1 MLPFRRVVM
10 NKISYGW
17 VGSDM
22 EARIAAHV
30 HAWQAVKSL
39 GRRYA
44 LETYPFITIS
54 REFGC
59 EALPLATKL
68 VELLNERCHP
78 SFPWVGYDREMLD
91 RVAAELNVGRNVVE
105 ALDEQRRTEMSEL
118 FDSVINHKVSDALVV
133 RKLAEVIRSLA
144 IHGHAILIGRGSSM
158 VTQDLRTGL
167 SVRLVAPRDWRVYR
181 IATDRNIPHRE
192 AEKVVDEG
200 ERQRQHYL
208 STFFVID
215 RENPFHPDIVIDNS
229 RFNLVQIA
237 EIVFSALNAR
247 FGETLVGA

>member
-1 MLPFRRVVM
+1 MT
-10 NKISYGW
+10 KISHGW

-39 GRRYA
+39 GRRHA

-59 EALPLATKL
+59 EALPLAERL
-68 VELLNERCHP
+68 VEVLNERSHP
-78 SFPWVGYDREMLD
+78 TFPWVAYDREMLD
-91 RVAAELNVGRNVVE
+91 KVAEELNVGRNVVE
-105 ALDEQRRTEMSEL
+105 ALDEQRRGEMSDL
-118 FDSVINHKVSDALVV
+118 FDSVINHKVPDSLVV

-144 IHGHAILIGRGSSM
+144 IHGHAVLIGRGSSL

-167 SVRLVAPRDWRVYR
+167 RVRLIAPRDWRVYR
-181 IATDRNIPHRE
+181 IATDRNISHRE
-192 AEKVVDEG
+192 AEKIVEEG
-200 ERQRQHYL
+200 ERQRRHYL
-208 STFFVID
+208 STFFVVD
-215 RENPFHPDIVIDNS
+215 EQNPFHPDIVIDNS

-237 EIVFSALNAR
+237 DIVFSALKAR